1 MRISLSLPNWLLKK
15 LDIEDEFTKKRKKK
29 NIYIAP
35 TKFQL
40 SEVHINL
47 IDNIQLFKECEIN

>member
-1 MRISLSLPNWLLKK
+1 MNLQ
-15 LDIEDEFTKKRKKK
+15 KKRKKK